1 MNFTIPG
8 IRLTKQEQEQQQ
20 TVVKAEIVQY
30 REDVP
35 RNPQK
40 NSASAVC
47 NIM

>member
-1 MNFTIPG
+1 MTMAG

-35 RNPQK
+35 RNPQT